1 MGADN
6 RRDFDHIGQ
15 FNFIIEIE
23 GLTAGRFKA
32 VDGLDSETEVI
43 EYQDGD
49 DLILRKRPGRTKYS
63 NVVLKRGYADKSME
77 ELWAWRKSVMD
88 GKVER
93 KSGSVVLQNDHG
105 VEICRYNFF
114 HAWPCKWKGW
124 DLDGKGTDNVVE
136 EIELAVETIERIAG
150 GDQG

>member
-49 DLILRKRPGRTKYS
+49 DLILRKRPS
-63 NVVLKRGYADKSME
+63 
-77 ELWAWRKSVMD
+77 
-88 GKVER
+88 
-93 KSGSVVLQNDHG
+93 
-105 VEICRYNFF
+105 YNF
-114 HAWPCKWKGW
+114 
-124 DLDGKGTDNVVE
+124 V
-136 EIELAVETIERIAG
+136 
-150 GDQG
+150 

>member
-6 RRDFDHIGQ
+6 RREHDHIGQ
-15 FNFIIEIE
+15 FNFLIEIQ
-23 GLTAGRFKA
+23 GLTAGRFKG

-49 DLILRKRPGRTKYS
+49 DLLLRKRPGRTKYS
-63 NVVLKRGYADKSME
+63 NLVLKRGYADKSMQ
-77 ELWAWRKSVMD
+77 ELWNWRKSVMD

-93 KSGSVVLQNDHG
+93 KTGSVILQNDHG
-105 VEICRYNFF
+105 KEICRYNFAE
-114 HAWPCKWKGW
+114 AWPCKWKGW

-136 EIELAVETIERIAG
+136 EIELAVETIDRVSG